1 MTRTTLQRR
10 APVLAMAVALLLVAM
25 MVTRTSQAAFTAT
38 TDNSG
43 NSFTAGTVVLTDDD
57 LEAAMFTVPAMSP
70 GDTATGCIQVT
81 YSGTIT
87 DPQAVKLY
95 GGGYTDAGGSLSDHL
110 ELTVLEGAADS
121 TCATWTTG
129 TTIVNGST
137 LAAFNDTDSTD
148 YASGD
153 GAWTPTSTP
162 ETRAYQFTVK
172 LADATPNTEQGA
184 STSGVAFVWEIQS

>member
-38 TDNSG
+38 TDNTG
-43 NSFTAGTVVLTDDD
+43 NSFTAGTVVLSDDD
-57 LEAAMFTVPAMSP
+57 SGAALFAVPTMSP

-95 GGGYTDAGGSLSDHL
+95 GGGYTDAGGSLSDYL
-110 ELTVLEGAADS
+110 ELTVEEGTAGS
-121 TCATWTTG
+121 TCASFTSG
-129 TTIVNGST
+129 ATIVNGST

-153 GAWTPTSTP
+153 GTWTPTSTP
-162 ETRAYQFTVK
+162 EMRAYQVTVK

-184 STSGVAFVWEIQS
+184 STTDVAFVWEIQS